1 MNLPSNFEAL
11 IVEAEELALYKKLI
25 IQLNKDLLYANIDL
39 EFDEETLPT
48 SLKLVLHETVFQLI
62 QNKFSDY
69 LNLLYIVD
77 VSEVKIRG
85 LDGSDTLKLSD
96 EVTFLILQR
105 EWQKVWYKAKY
116 S

>member
-1 MNLPSNFEAL
+1 MSLPTNFEDLVTQANTLNLYTKL
-11 IVEAEELALYKKLI
+11 IV
-25 IQLNKDLLYANIDL
+25 QLNKDLLYANVDL

-48 SLKLVLHETVFQLI
+48 SLKLVLHETIFHLI
-62 QNKFSDY
+62 QNKFTKY

-77 VSEVKIRG
+77 VSELKIRA
-85 LDGSDTLKLSD
+85 LDGNDPLQLSE

>member
-1 MNLPSNFEAL
+1 MSLPSNFEDL
-11 IVEAEELALYKKLI
+11 ISEAATLDLYQKLI
-25 IQLNKDLLYANIDL
+25 LQLNKDLLYANVDL

-48 SLKLVLHETVFQLI
+48 SLKLVLHETIFHLI

-69 LNLLYIVD
+69 LNLLYIID
-77 VSEVKIRG
+77 VSELKIRA
-85 LDGSDTLKLSD
+85 LDGNDTLKLSED
-96 EVTFLILQR
+96 VAFLILQR

>member
-1 MNLPSNFEAL
+1 MSLPSNFEDL
-11 IVEAEELALYKKLI
+11 IAEANSLDLYKKLI
-25 IQLNKDLLYANIDL
+25 VQLNKDLLYANVDL

-48 SLKLVLHETVFQLI
+48 SLKLVLQEMIFHLI
-62 QNKFSDY
+62 NSKFSDY

-77 VSEVKIRG
+77 VSELKIRE
-85 LDGSDTLKLSD
+85 LDGSDMVKLSED
-96 EVTFLILQR
+96 VTFFILQR